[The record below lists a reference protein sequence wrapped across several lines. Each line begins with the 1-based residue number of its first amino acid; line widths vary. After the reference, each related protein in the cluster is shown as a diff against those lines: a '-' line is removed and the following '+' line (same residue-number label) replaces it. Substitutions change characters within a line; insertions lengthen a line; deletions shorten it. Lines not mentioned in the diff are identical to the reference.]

1 MIFLK
6 MKQFI
11 IRFTTLL
18 AFAAALLSC
27 SNEYS
32 AFVPEQENSEFALYL
47 HHNTRT
53 VNDGYSTRWV
63 QGDKVNVFHAEEGT
77 DNFINDGAFTYS
89 AEDCFTGSLKADI
102 KKGKRYDWFVA
113 YPYDAAMVSPK
124 YMRVNIPSV
133 QTQLADGDMS
143 HLCEDLC
150 PLAGKVLSVPAEQSP
165 SVMMNHLVTVM
176 KIKVTNYEAEP
187 CELKTV
193 SFNHHTRK
201 GVSTIL
207 TGAYNL
213 DMTGGAMELIRVD
226 DDSDLTTA
234 SLSDGDV
241 TRPYI
246 VLQRSKVLNL
256 NESATVYIVC
266 RPFTIPNET
275 LLSVGMNNISGGV
288 DQAIYGKNAVC
299 KAGSINGI
307 KQGSR
312 LAPPFKSGVKF
323 YHGKKKADGTYIIDH
338 DGWWRCELP
347 NGFDLQGS
355 FNFKDL
361 FTTTNV
367 DAKFELIDKPNQ
379 NVTVQSMY
387 DAFKSCLDVSSG
399 QWSGNEKLDVNLY
412 FPETDRSGIFVNS
425 SAGYNV
431 GSWAI
436 MYYEPNSEEEPP
448 MVDLE
453 SPTYDSY
460 EGLIMA
466 GYQGWHGTP
475 GDGCPHNPAEGWP
488 HYASVTQ
495 HPFIFEPGVLRNNID
510 LWPDVSEYK
519 KKYDAPGFT
528 LPDGSTPRLYSSYDA
543 STVNLHFKWMKEYGI
558 DGAFMQRFVSQIT
571 DNVALSHSDKVLE
584 SAMMASNQYARAIS
598 IMYDMVGM
606 NANTSVDVVLN
617 DARQLIQKYS
627 LMDRSAG
634 QRYYL
639 YHNGKPLIGIVSVGQ
654 NSAPYTISQAQAIV
668 DGLQEMGF
676 SIMLGVPAYW
686 RSANGSGDVV
696 SDPKIL
702 ELIKDVDIIMPWFV
716 GAYDYDGTV
725 PTTPLGSFTNFFNK
739 RIIDDF
745 SAAAN
750 YGVDFCPLV
759 FPGFSDRN
767 MHPGHYVYDRHS
779 GDFYWQQIYKFINQG
794 AKMLYVAMFDEIDE
808 GTAIYKCLRKNEVP
822 SNEYSSDYYV
832 VFENGAYRRSDV
844 SVSVSG
850 DGWCKKASELGV
862 KFNGIEN
869 DLGSDYY
876 LRLTG
881 EAGKILK
888 GQVKLNSA
896 KPF

>member
-1 MIFLK
+1 MR
-6 MKQFI
+6 QFI
-11 IRFTTLL
+11 IRFVTLL
-18 AFAAALLSC
+18 AFIAALLSC
-27 SNEYS
+27 SNEY
-32 AFVPEQENSEFALYL
+32 APLVPEQENSEFTLYL
-47 HHNTRT
+47 LHTGTVNDGTRT
-53 VNDGYSTRWV
+53 VNDGYSTKWV
-63 QGDKVNVFHAEEGT
+63 IGDKVNVFHAETGT
-77 DNFINDGAFTYS
+77 DNFKNDGAFTYT
-89 AEDCFTGSLKADI
+89 AEDCFTGSLKTDL
-102 KKGKRYDWFVA
+102 KEGKSYDWYVS
-113 YPYDAAMVSPK
+113 YPYNPAMDSPK
-124 YMRVNIPSV
+124 NMRVNIPSV
-133 QTQLADGDMS
+133 QTQQADDDMS
-143 HLCEDLC
+143 HLSKDLC
-150 PLAGKVLSVPAEQSP
+150 PLAGKVLGVPAEQNP

-193 SFNHHTRK
+193 SFNHHTK
-201 GVSTIL
+201 KNISTVL
-207 TGAYNL
+207 TGAYYL
-213 DMTGGAMELIRVD
+213 DMTGNTMELIRAED
-226 DDSDLTTA
+226 DKA
-234 SLSDGDV
+234 SLSEGDV

-246 VLQRSKVLNL
+246 VLQRPKVLNL

-266 RPFTIPNET
+266 RPFTIENAT
-275 LLSVGMNNISGGV
+275 LLSVGMNNTSGGV
-288 DQAIYGKNAVC
+288 SQAMYGKSPVC
-299 KAGSINGI
+299 KAGTINGI

-312 LAPPFKSGVKF
+312 MAPPFKSNVKF
-323 YHGKKKADGTYIIDH
+323 YHGRKNADGTYTLDH

-347 NGFDLQGS
+347 NGFDLQGV

-361 FTTTNV
+361 FTSMNS
-367 DAKFELIDKPNQ
+367 DAKFTLIDKPNQ

-387 DAFKSCLDVSSG
+387 DAFKSCLDESSG
-399 QWSGNEKLDVNLY
+399 QWNGNEALEVNLY

-425 SAGYNV
+425 SAGYKV

-436 MYYEPNSEEEPP
+436 MYYEPNQTEEPP
-448 MVDLE
+448 TVDQTSE
-453 SPTYDSY
+453 MYDSY
-460 EGLIMA
+460 EGLVMA

-510 LWPDVSEYK
+510 LWPDVAEYEK
-519 KKYDAPGFT
+519 TYAAPGFT
-528 LPDGSTPRLYSSYDA
+528 SPDGSTPRLYSSYDA
-543 STVNLHFKWMKEYGI
+543 STVNLHFKWMKEYDI
-558 DGAFMQRFVSQIT
+558 DGVFMQRFVSQIT
-571 DNVALSHSDKVLE
+571 DNVALSHSNKVLE

-606 NANTSVDVVLN
+606 DANTSVDVILN
-617 DARQLIQKYS
+617 DARQLIQKYN

-639 YHNGKPLIGIVSVGQ
+639 YHKGKPLIGIVSVGQ

-668 DGLQEMGF
+668 DGLQKMGF

-696 SDPKIL
+696 NDPKIL
-702 ELIKDVDIIMPWFV
+702 DLIKDVDIIMPWFV
-716 GAYDYDGTV
+716 GVYDYDGTV
-725 PTTPLGSFTNFFNK
+725 PTTPLGAFTNFFEK

-745 SAAAN
+745 ATAAN
-750 YGVDFCPLV
+750 YDVDFCPLV

-767 MHPGHYVYDRHS
+767 MHPDHSVYDRHS

-832 VFENGAYRRSDV
+832 VFENGAYRRSDDP
-844 SVSVSG
+844 VSVSG
-850 DGWCKKASELGV
+850 KGWCKKASELGV
-862 KFNGIEN
+862 TFNGIEN
-869 DLGSDYY
+869 NLGSDYY
-876 LRLTG
+876 LKLTG

-888 GQVKLNSA
+888 GQAKLTSN